1 MAFLR
6 IKPVRKAC
14 KETGLTSTYY
24 YVYEVK
30 SYKIKGKIKQ
40 KTLRLLGKY
49 IQLEKQ
55 KHKNFPI
62 KRALEC
68 GSKEQ
73 LFKEIFALNLA
84 NYGFEPDTPEIFRR
98 DNIIANLKTCKVFD
112 MNSNRDIYLNLNGK
126 FFGTQTLKK
135 AMKSDATNLTDFV
148 KAIIDSGAIGIEFSE
163 FKQHQNVGEPS
174 HNLKLLQVVL
184 DKFGQFSDSDK
195 LKEMNFTDFKKEV
208 GY

>member
-6 IKPVRKAC
+6 IKPVRKVC
-14 KETGLTSTYY
+14 KDTGKASTYH
-24 YVYEVK
+24 YVYEVE
-30 SYKIKGKIKQ
+30 SYKSRGKVKQ
-40 KTLRLLGKY
+40 KTLRLLGRY

-55 KHKNFPI
+55 KQKNFPI

-68 GSKEQ
+68 DSKEQ

-84 NYGFEPDTPEIFRR
+84 NYGFEPDTPDIFRR

-126 FFGTQTLKK
+126 FFGTYTLKK
-135 AMKSDATNLTDFV
+135 ALKSDAANLVDFV
-148 KAIIDSGAIGIEFSE
+148 KAITDSGAIGIEFSE
-163 FKQHQNVGEPS
+163 FKNHKEGHEPS
-174 HNLKLLQVVL
+174 HNLKLLQIILDRFGSNL
-184 DKFGQFSDSDK
+184 DKM
-195 LKEMNFTDFKKEV
+195 KEMDFETFKEEI

>member
-1 MAFLR
+1 
-6 IKPVRKAC
+6 
-14 KETGLTSTYY
+14 
-24 YVYEVK
+24 
-30 SYKIKGKIKQ
+30 
-40 KTLRLLGKY
+40 
-49 IQLEKQ
+49 
-55 KHKNFPI
+55 
-62 KRALEC
+62 
-68 GSKEQ
+68 
-73 LFKEIFALNLA
+73 
-84 NYGFEPDTPEIFRR
+84 
-98 DNIIANLKTCKVFD
+98 
-112 MNSNRDIYLNLNGK
+112 MNSNRDIYVNLNGK